1 MKPNNPLDQNPLQLP
16 LVRGRARPAPPLTR
30 GGWEGFELLA
40 LAIALTIAT
49 STGMARAASH
59 EHENH
64 HDTATQQAAATHTG
78 TGVLK
83 AVNAKDGKVQIAH
96 EPIAALNWPPMTM
109 WFALRDPLPYDLKAG
124 DAVRFEL
131 MQDEK
136 KQWMIVKI
144 GRK

>member
-1 MKPNNPLDQNPLQLP
+1 MKTLTLAFLFALP
-16 LVRGRARPAPPLTR
+16 
-30 GGWEGFELLA
+30 
-40 LAIALTIAT
+40 AT
-49 STGMARAASH
+49 GTPVQAASH

-64 HDTATQQAAATHTG
+64 HDMAAQQAVATHAG

-96 EPIAALNWPPMTM
+96 EPIAELNWPPMTM